1 MKIDKNYGKKGMKY
15 EIVKTILLTELI
27 KRGRKNWNDLY
38 SEFECEDNVTASVY
52 LFNSKEKKE
61 IIYKITNKEIDMKL
75 YDRFI
80 RYGGKV
86 VKISLKDMPDDI
98 YEIRN
103 KIIEIIN

>member
-27 KRGRKNWNDLY
+27 KKGRKTWNDLY
-38 SEFECEDNVTASVY
+38 SEFEYEDNVTASVY

-75 YDRFI
+75 YDRLI

-86 VKISLKDMPDDI
+86 VQISLKDMPDDI

>member
-15 EIVKTILLTELI
+15 EIVKTILIIELI
-27 KRGRKNWNDLY
+27 KQGRKTWNDLY
-38 SEFECEDNVTASVY
+38 SEFEYEEDITASVY
-52 LFNSKEKKE
+52 LFNSKDKKE
-61 IIYKITNKEIDMKL
+61 IIYKITNREIDMSL

-86 VKISLKDMPDDI
+86 IQIKLKDMPDDI

-103 KIIEIIN
+103 KIIGIIN